1 MANKSK
7 PQQPQQL
14 SPERFIRERGRSIP
28 LEKCYLDL
36 ESIKECGEGQV
47 VIVRQHT
54 GGKRTIGAFLI
65 DAWCRGVRD
74 AFYVI

>member
-1 MANKSK
+1 M
-7 PQQPQQL
+7 
-14 SPERFIRERGRSIP
+14 
-28 LEKCYLDL
+28 EKCYLDL